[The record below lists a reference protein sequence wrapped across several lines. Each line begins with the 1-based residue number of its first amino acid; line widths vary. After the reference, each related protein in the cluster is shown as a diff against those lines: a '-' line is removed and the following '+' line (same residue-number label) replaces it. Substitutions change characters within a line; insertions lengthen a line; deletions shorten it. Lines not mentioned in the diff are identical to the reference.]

1 MENKNVQEQE
11 EVEQIIE
18 ESEKDSIEED
28 IEEAKN
34 INDGLEKIQ
43 QENEELNGKYLRMT
57 ADFQNFKRRVEKEKG
72 DIYKLANEK
81 LIVDLL
87 PILDNL
93 ERAINSHKSDIK
105 DESFFNGVDMILK
118 QFVDVLGKN
127 GLEAIEAIGKE
138 FDPNYH
144 HAVMQDSSDDVE
156 PDTIMEEFQKG
167 YVLNDKVIRPSM
179 VKVIK

>member
-1 MENKNVQEQE
+1 MENINSQDQEEIEEIIEEVKDESVEEKIE
-11 EVEQIIE
+11 EVENTNNE
-18 ESEKDSIEED
+18 
-28 IEEAKN
+28 
-34 INDGLEKIQ
+34 LEKIK
-43 QENEELNGKYLRMT
+43 QENEELNTKYLRMT
-57 ADFQNFKRRVEKEKG
+57 ADFQNFKRRVEKEKS

-93 ERAINSHKSDIK
+93 ERAINSHKDEIK
-105 DESFFNGVDMILK
+105 DESFFNGIDMILK
-118 QFVDVLGKN
+118 QFVDILGKN
-127 GLEAIEAIGKE
+127 GLEAIEAVGNQ

-156 PDTIMEEFQKG
+156 PDTIQEEFQKG
-167 YVLNDKVIRPSM
+167 YILNEKVIRPSM